1 MQKTKL
7 LKIIPIL
14 SIITFFIIP
23 VFSSTNTITRSLT
36 SKSSMQ
42 EPRSGLEIAVVN
54 NKIYAIG
61 GTNEEGFRSTV
72 EEYDITSDTWSFK
85 INMPT
90 PRSKFGIAVIDN
102 KIYCIGGYTNGF
114 SATNTTEV
122 YDPATDTWETKTP
135 MPTARM
141 DIEAN
146 VVNNK
151 IYIIGGIP
159 NATINE
165 VYDPITDS
173 WQTDVSIPNAVY
185 SYASA
190 VINNSI
196 YIINSN
202 TTQIYSIENGSW
214 HYGTPPILA
223 TVLSAAGATASSGIP
238 EQIYVYSA
246 DADLP
251 YWQLTLRNFTI
262 QSYDPKTDRWSIC
275 FSTSQGRL
283 DTGMAIVNDTIYVIG
298 GYTIDSSNDE
308 HTINPTI
315 TYCTENDQYI
325 LNSLIPEFSSWIGL
339 PFFLSAITV
348 TMLYKKLHNKQE
360 TKELKNQR

>member
-7 LKIIPIL
+7 FKILPIL
-14 SIITFFIIP
+14 IIITFFIIP
-23 VFSSTNTITRSLT
+23 VFPSANTITKSLS
-36 SKSSMQ
+36 SKTPMQ
-42 EPRSGLEIAVVN
+42 EPRSGLEIAVAN

-61 GTNEEGFRSTV
+61 GINQEGFRSTV
-72 EEYDITSDTWSFK
+72 EEYDLTSDTWSFK
-85 INMPT
+85 TNMPT
-90 PRSKFGIAVIDN
+90 PRSEFGIAVIDN
-102 KIYCIGGYTNGF
+102 KIYCIGGYINGF
-114 SATNTTEV
+114 SATNITEV

-159 NATINE
+159 NSTINE

-173 WQTDVSIPNAVY
+173 WQTDTSIPTAVC

-202 TTQIYSIENGSW
+202 TTQIYSIENSSW
-214 HYGTPPILA
+214 HYGTPPISA
-223 TVLSAAGATASSGIP
+223 TVLASVGTTKGLGIP
-238 EQIYVYSA
+238 EQIYVYGA

-262 QSYDPKTDRWSIC
+262 QSYEPKTDRWTIC

-283 DTGMAIVNDTIYVIG
+283 DPGIAIVNDTIYVIG
-298 GYTIDSSNDE
+298 GYKLDSANDE
-308 HTINPTI
+308 RTINPTI
-315 TYCTENDQYI
+315 TYCTENEQYV
-325 LNSLIPEFSSWIGL
+325 LNNHIPEFPSWVA
-339 PFFLSAITV
+339 LSLVIVVAVVTV
-348 TMLYKKLHNKQE
+348 IYRKMLVD
-360 TKELKNQR
+360 